1 MNITLYDYLASNVP
15 NDCIQLLNEYEY
27 PSSENELELVED
39 LKSFVRAYGH
49 EALEQLGT
57 IHPDRDLISTL
68 SEASTPYE
76 GKKDS
81 DFVNAAGTIDRISN
95 IEKSMMNKTV
105 ETSND
110 ILNKNDI
117 ILGLGVAIL
126 TATLFRSK

>member
-1 MNITLYDYLASNVP
+1 MKITLYDYLANNVP
-15 NDCIQLLNEYEY
+15 NECIQLLNDYEY

-49 EALEQLGT
+49 EALEELGT

-68 SEASTPYE
+68 ADASTPYE

-81 DFVNAAGTIDRISN
+81 DFINATGTLDRISN
-95 IEKSMMNKTV
+95 IEKSMMNKNAEVST
-105 ETSND
+105 D
-110 ILNKNDI
+110 IVNKSDI

-126 TATLFRSK
+126 TATLFRTK